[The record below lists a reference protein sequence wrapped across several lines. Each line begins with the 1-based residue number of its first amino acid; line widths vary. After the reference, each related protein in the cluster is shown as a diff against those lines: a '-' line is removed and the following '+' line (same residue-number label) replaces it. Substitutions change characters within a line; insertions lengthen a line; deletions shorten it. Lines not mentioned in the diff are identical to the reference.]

1 MLFCLLLQSQC
12 DYQTYYPLQLRLSL
26 HFFQNLPP
34 LLHLTPISF
43 PLRSLFSDVFR
54 CTHLQLD
61 CAVSFE
67 TKTISGVATYDV
79 ERVSSAQSDEDKV
92 FFDAK
97 ELIINGV
104 KVNGKEVRRG

>member
-1 MLFCLLLQSQC
+1 
-12 DYQTYYPLQLRLSL
+12 
-26 HFFQNLPP
+26 
-34 LLHLTPISF
+34 
-43 PLRSLFSDVFR
+43 
-54 CTHLQLD
+54 
-61 CAVSFE
+61 
-67 TKTISGVATYDV
+67 V